1 MQIAG
6 NDLRGDGVDL
16 DRIHWSGA
24 IAFIVLNVATL
35 GALFLVPVN
44 GAVAILGIVTFSVRT
59 FALTAGY
66 HRYFSH
72 RSYRTSRAFQLALAV
87 LGCASFQQG
96 PLWWAGHH
104 RHHHRNTDRPTDV
117 HSPRHHGFFWSHVGW
132 PFSYRNEPTQFDLV
146 KDFSRFPELRWLDQH
161 HRLPAFAMA
170 GAAYL
175 VGGMPGLVWG
185 FFFPTVVLFQTT
197 FLVNSVAHG
206 WGTRRYDT
214 KDDSR
219 NNWWI
224 ALLTFGEGWHNN
236 HHRYPSS
243 ARQGFFWWELD
254 ITWLFLRALA
264 RAGIVWDL
272 QLPPRALLER
282 EAA

>member
-1 MQIAG
+1 MQSPGKTPEVPAVGIAHI
-6 NDLRGDGVDL
+6 D
-16 DRIHWSGA
+16 W
-24 IAFIVLNVATL
+24 T
-35 GALFLVPVN
+35 
-44 GAVAILGIVTFSVRT
+44 GAVAFMVLNAATLAALFFVRPTLDAAIVGFVTFALRT

-72 RSYRTSRAFQLALAV
+72 RSFRTSRAFQLLLAV

-117 HSPRHHGFFWSHVGW
+117 HSPRHQGFLWAHVGW
-132 PFSYRNEPTQFDLV
+132 VFAYRNAPTRLDLV
-146 KDFSRFPELRWLDQH
+146 KDLGRFPELRWLDRH
-161 HRLPAFAMA
+161 HKLPAFAMA
-170 GAAYL
+170 AAAYAAA
-175 VGGMPGLVWG
+175 GMPGLVWG
-185 FFFPTVVLFQTT
+185 FLLPTVLLFQTT
-197 FLVNSVAHG
+197 FLVNSMAHG

-219 NNWWI
+219 NNWWV

-236 HHRYPSS
+236 HHRHPGS

-254 ITWLFLRALA
+254 VTWLILRALSC
-264 RAGIVWDL
+264 AGVVWDL

-282 EAA
+282 KAA

>member
-1 MQIAG
+1 VP
-6 NDLRGDGVDL
+6 LSR
-16 DRIHWSGA
+16 
-24 IAFIVLNVATL
+24 VA
-35 GALFLVPVN
+35 
-44 GAVAILGIVTFSVRT
+44 AILGIVTFALRT

-72 RSYRTSRAFQLALAV
+72 RSYRTSRGFQLALAV
-87 LGCASFQQG
+87 LGCSSFQQG

-104 RHHHRNTDRPTDV
+104 RHHHRNTDRPIDV
-117 HSPRHHGFFWSHVGW
+117 HSPRQHGFVWSHVGW
-132 PFSYRNEPTQFDLV
+132 PFSYRNEPTRFDLV
-146 KDFSRFPELRWLDQH
+146 KDFSRFPELRWLDRH
-161 HRLPAFAMA
+161 DRLPAFAMA

-175 VGGMPGLVWG
+175 VGGMPALVWG

-197 FLVNSVAHG
+197 FLVNSMAHG

-214 KDDSR
+214 NDDSR

-254 ITWLFLRALA
+254 VTWLLLRALS
-264 RAGIVWDL
+264 RAGVVWDL

>member
-1 MQIAG
+1 
-6 NDLRGDGVDL
+6 
-16 DRIHWSGA
+16 
-24 IAFIVLNVATL
+24 
-35 GALFLVPVN
+35 VN